1 MSGWL
6 GVSARGMP
14 CDTVGCAD
22 GAFGGGDDC
31 GAVLLAFWVCVMKL
45 TADCAGSG
53 CGACAGGLYAGVA
66 VCTICFGARV
76 FLAGGAAAVC
86 SGAFAVPC
94 SAMVRCL
101 ISLGGISLIG
111 VSEVP
116 DMACRVAAIVPVA
129 RGPDR
134 AKPARFRRAPAAPFQ
149 ARTAQ
154 GRKVRPEPPS
164 AKTLDNSACQRSRN
178 PKCCSTGVPPRRRPT
193 RVARTIMGAAR
204 AHNRPADRISS
215 NIGRCNTS
223 LAASKWPVSSIL
235 PAPSRSL
242 TMPPA
247 SRTSRMP
254 AAISQGD
261 RSRSQ

>member
-116 DMACRVAAIVPVA
+116 GYGMPGCSNCPCGAGPGSSKTGALPEGACCAIPGEDSPRTESA
-129 RGPDR
+129 
-134 AKPARFRRAPAAPFQ
+134 
-149 ARTAQ
+149 ARTAVS
-154 GRKVRPEPPS
+154 K
-164 AKTLDNSACQRSRN
+164 N
-178 PKCCSTGVPPRRRPT
+178 
-193 RVARTIMGAAR
+193 AR
-204 AHNRPADRISS
+204 
-215 NIGRCNTS
+215 
-223 LAASKWPVSSIL
+223 
-235 PAPSRSL
+235 
-242 TMPPA
+242 
-247 SRTSRMP
+247 
-254 AAISQGD
+254 
-261 RSRSQ
+261 